1 MSHLP
6 LSHDA
11 LRELLDQM
19 QAAAGGL
26 AADPGNARLAG
37 RVRGLWQAFTAINS
51 NYIKL
56 KVGGCASQKE

>member
-1 MSHLP
+1 MHTSYFICTKP
-6 LSHDA
+6 C
-11 LRELLDQM
+11 RCPPPTP
-19 QAAAGGL
+19 AAGGL